1 MLILPNEIT
10 HDPLDP
16 YLLESLK
23 IVGYEFIFAEWE
35 ERYQK
40 ESEAGSIVQINS
52 TVSINKQSIQA
63 IDNGIYTKE
72 LGDLPDTDKD
82 IREFSCD
89 CGYLHARFYSGMICD
104 KCNTVCKSQYGAD
117 ITRVGWI
124 DIAPFYIINPN
135 AYELISKVVG
145 IKNLQKILN
154 YDLVMDIDGN
164 LFSQGET
171 EYSRSGTIK
180 PQVAFSN
187 IGTMA
192 FKDNFETIISY
203 YANLRKNFD
212 EEAKYLIENKKGVFS
227 SKIPVSSIYLRPTF
241 TSAKKRSVSY
251 DKINA
256 KYVKILSNAAL
267 LRRVMKKEIEF
278 KRALNVLCDIQT
290 SLNELYVLTIRSKLS
305 GKNKLIRG
313 SILGNRMNFSSR
325 MVIRSFVGPYSGMGK
340 VEMSYKGFLELHILE
355 IINALLSGYGDA
367 RFTTM
372 TVYEVMEYIRKC
384 QYKNEIDPYI
394 WEIIQL
400 FLKRRPC
407 NPLLVNRPPTMDL
420 GSIQC
425 FDIVRVTPNASDKTL
440 ALPLSSCMPMNA
452 DFDGDNLSCYSPKE
466 KCIIEA
472 FMEGLS
478 PTRLIIDKT
487 GSSKYLNYNFALM
500 KDENTTLATF
510 LY

>member
-1 MLILPNEIT
+1 MIVLPNDIRA
-10 HDPLDP
+10 DIMDP
-16 YLLESLK
+16 YLLETLE
-23 IVGYEFIFAEWE
+23 IIGYEFIFAEWE
-35 ERYQK
+35 ERYKK
-40 ESEAGSIVQINS
+40 EAESGNIIQINS

-63 IDNGIYTKE
+63 VDNGIYTKE

-124 DIAPFYIINPN
+124 DISPFCIINPN
-135 AYELISKVVG
+135 AYELVAKVIG
-145 IKNLQKILN
+145 IKNLQKILS
-154 YDLVMDIDGN
+154 YDLVIDIDGN
-164 LFSQGET
+164 LSENL
-171 EYSRSGTIK
+171 EIERKRSGTIK
-180 PQVAFSN
+180 PQVAFAN
-187 IGTMA
+187 AGMMN
-192 FKDNFETIISY
+192 FKENFETIISY

-212 EEAKYLIENKKGVFS
+212 EDARYLIENKRSVFA

-241 TSAKKRSVSY
+241 TSAKKRSVSF
-251 DKINA
+251 DKINE
-256 KYVKILSNAAL
+256 KYVKILSNASL

-278 KRALNVLCDIQT
+278 KRALNVLFDIQQ
-290 SLNELYVLTIRSKLS
+290 SLNELYVLNIRSKLS

-355 IINALLSGYGDA
+355 IINALMVGYGNP

-372 TVYEVMEYIRKC
+372 TVYEVIAFIRKC
-384 QYKNEIDPYI
+384 QYSNEIDGDI

-400 FLKRRPC
+400 FLRKRPC
-407 NPLLVNRPPTMDL
+407 NPLLVNRPPTMDI

-425 FDIVRVTPNASDKTL
+425 FDIVRVTPNAHDKTL
-440 ALPLSSCMPMNA
+440 ALPLSSCGSLNA

-466 KCIIEA
+466 KCIIET
-472 FMEGLS
+472 FMKGLS
-478 PTRLIIDKT
+478 PAHLIIDKT
-487 GSSKYLNYNFALM
+487 GSSKYLNYHFGLI
-500 KDENTTLATF
+500 KDENTALMSF

>member
-1 MLILPNEIT
+1 MIVLPNEVVI
-10 HDPLDP
+10 DPLNP
-16 YLLESLK
+16 ELLESLE
-23 IVGYEFIFAEWE
+23 IVGYDFIFAEWE
-35 ERYQK
+35 ERYRK
-40 ESEAGSIVQINS
+40 EAELGNIVQINS
-52 TVSINKQSIQA
+52 TVSINKSSILPVE
-63 IDNGIYTKE
+63 NGIYTKE

-124 DIAPFYIINPN
+124 DISPFYIINPN
-135 AYELISKVVG
+135 AYELIGKVIG
-145 IKNLQKILN
+145 SKNLQKILS
-154 YDLVMDIDGN
+154 YDLVIDIDGN
-164 LFSQGET
+164 LSSSNVVERTQ
-171 EYSRSGTIK
+171 SGNIK
-180 PQVAFSN
+180 PQVAFASSG
-187 IGTMA
+187 IMV

-212 EEAKYLIENKKGVFS
+212 EDARYLIENKHTVFS

-241 TSAKKRSVSY
+241 TSAKKRSVSF

-267 LRRVMKKEIEF
+267 LRRVMKKEIEV
-278 KRALNVLCDIQT
+278 KRALNVIFDIQQ
-290 SLNELYVLTIRSKLS
+290 SLNELYVLCIRSKLS

-340 VEMSYKGFLELHILE
+340 VEMSYKGFLELNILE
-355 IINALLSGYGDA
+355 IINALMSGLGDS

-384 QYKNEIDPYI
+384 QYKNTIDSYI
-394 WEIIQL
+394 WDIIQL
-400 FLKRRPC
+400 FLKKRPC

-420 GSIQC
+420 GSIQF
-425 FDIVRVTPNASDKTL
+425 FDIVRVTPNAQDKTL
-440 ALPLSSCMPMNA
+440 AIPLSSIQRMNA
-452 DFDGDNLSCYSPKE
+452 DFDGDTLSCFSPKE
-466 KCIIEA
+466 RCIIFA
-472 FMEGLS
+472 FMIGLS
-478 PTRLIIDKT
+478 PTRLIVDRT
-487 GSSKYLNYNFALM
+487 GSSHYFNTGFGLI
-500 KDENTTLATF
+500 KDEQTALVSF
-510 LY
+510 LS